1 VCTSGQAVIAGCNLR
16 TVHFSATSLA
26 GCNHAVGCSNCQ
38 LFELCF
44 LFLIKHFL
52 LGVGYIVILSKWL
65 NVAKMSK
72 HIFKRLTLAQCVDV
86 QCRPTVVG
94 CRPLHSVYLHTP
106 LMCIVP
112 WQSGAYALKQSAL
125 YKEIYFGG
133 NSGLTQKFKSKQ
145 LCITTPLVTNKPET
159 RLNLNCTFEL
169 TNRAPHV
176 FSQHDTEKQHQT
188 PEELR
193 PIITV

>member
-1 VCTSGQAVIAGCNLR
+1 MCASGQAVIAGCNLR
-16 TVHFSATSLA
+16 AVHFSATSLA

-52 LGVGYIVILSKWL
+52 LGVGYIVILSKCV

-72 HIFKRLTLAQCVDV
+72 HIFKRLTLAQCIDV
-86 QCRPTVVG
+86 HCRPTVVG
-94 CRPLHSVYLHTP
+94 CRPLHSIYLHTP

-125 YKEIYFGG
+125 YIKIQPRSLKVHTVELIAPRMLQRDSSLFEFAV
-133 NSGLTQKFKSKQ
+133 LTKF
-145 LCITTPLVTNKPET
+145 
-159 RLNLNCTFEL
+159 R
-169 TNRAPHV
+169 
-176 FSQHDTEKQHQT
+176 
-188 PEELR
+188 
-193 PIITV
+193 